1 MGRTG
6 RRPGNQDTREA
17 ILAAARTA
25 FAERGI
31 DGASIRL
38 IAAGA
43 GVDPALVHH
52 YFGTKDQL
60 FLAAM
65 RAPMD
70 PAEIIPPILAGG
82 LDGLGERLVATML
95 SVWDSPVGESAVG
108 LLRSAVSN
116 EQVAAMMR
124 EFVVNRILKRIV
136 KELHLDPV
144 DGLLRSGLVASQ
156 VAGLIMMRY
165 VIRVEPVAS
174 ADIPT
179 LAAMV
184 GPTIQ
189 RYLTGPFPEAD
200 NEAGNEAGDE
210 ARRKVKR

>member
-1 MGRTG
+1 
-6 RRPGNQDTREA
+6 
-17 ILAAARTA
+17 
-25 FAERGI
+25 
-31 DGASIRL
+31 
-38 IAAGA
+38 
-43 GVDPALVHH
+43 
-52 YFGTKDQL
+52 
-60 FLAAM
+60 
-65 RAPMD
+65 
-70 PAEIIPPILAGG
+70 

-189 RYLTGPFPEAD
+189 RYLTGPVPEAD